1 MLTRCFWPPESEMP
15 CNGIM
20 LISHQAS
27 ARTNETL
34 PHPFADL
41 GHVAVRQ
48 YVKVGLQARVMHGL
62 PITCSLKR
70 PTEANIVADC
80 GILHVSSAH

>member
-1 MLTRCFWPPESEMP
+1 MLTRCFWPPESEIPYNRIMP
-15 CNGIM
+15 
-20 LISHQAS
+20 ISHQAS
-27 ARTNETL
+27 ATNETL

-48 YVKVGLQARVMHGL
+48 YVKVSLQARVMYSL
-62 PITCSLKR
+62 PITCGLKR

-80 GILHVSSAH
+80 GILHVSSAR